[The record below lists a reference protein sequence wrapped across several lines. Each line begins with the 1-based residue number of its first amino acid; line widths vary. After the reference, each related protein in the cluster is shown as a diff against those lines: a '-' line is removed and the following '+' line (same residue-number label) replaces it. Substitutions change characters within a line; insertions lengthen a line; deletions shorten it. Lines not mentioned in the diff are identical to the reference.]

1 MGPEEVTFPAGPMPM
16 RVAKEP
22 TEIAARG
29 ALGSLWA
36 VEVELE
42 VQISYLAARKRFSK
56 TLPLLS

>member
-1 MGPEEVTFPAGPMPM
+1 M